1 MTCRIVI
8 GSTFYNP
15 SRIFKNRMLKKA
27 QLDLV
32 LRSKVAWRVDLNGP
46 NINSLSCSQLCM
58 DCISVH
64 FWGKFRPKY
73 RITGF
78 PKLFPLKQWTSGKD
92 SHHPMLD
99 EVQMGRGLSVHLW
112 EWRAK
117 WETHSCHS
125 SLRFCPCQKGEC
137 PCWKDFKWTSKKV
150 SQLVTLFKSGKMVCS
165 LNSQNDAHPILEG
178 QSFCTAATSGFSD
191 RKLSASGHLQRIV
204 CWLVLQRHLSLQ
216 AKVRRI
222 YIYR

>member
-1 MTCRIVI
+1 
-8 GSTFYNP
+8 
-15 SRIFKNRMLKKA
+15 
-27 QLDLV
+27 
-32 LRSKVAWRVDLNGP
+32 
-46 NINSLSCSQLCM
+46 M

-64 FWGKFRPKY
+64 FWGKFRPKD
-73 RITGF
+73 RSITGF
-78 PKLFPLKQWTSGKD
+78 PKLLIPIETMDLRERFPSSDAWRIPDGPRALCPSQEPWQVRELK
-92 SHHPMLD
+92 
-99 EVQMGRGLSVHLW
+99 
-112 EWRAK
+112 RAK

-125 SLRFCPCQKGEC
+125 SLRFCPCQKGKC

-150 SQLVTLFKSGKMVCS
+150 SQLVILFKSGKMLCS

-178 QSFCTAATSGFSD
+178 QSFCTAVTSGFSD

-222 YIYR
+222 YIHIYIYMWYHGMSPVIHIHTILYIYM